1 MISDGVVDEVR
12 LRADLVEVVGEVV
25 SLRRSGKDWKGQCP
39 FHDDRSPSFYV
50 VPDKGFYKCFG
61 CGEAGD
67 VFSFLMKRQ
76 GMEFLD
82 AVRHL
87 GERYGVEIREEKGK
101 EAEDPHRALY
111 EANAFAREWFRAR
124 LLDPEG
130 GQVARDYL
138 AGRGIGAEVSERFS
152 IGFAPDDWRQLRDAA
167 ARHGIGDELLLEVG
181 LVTTSER
188 SREPY
193 DRFRGRIVF
202 PIEAT
207 SGRTVGFGGRVID
220 GGGTGVPKYLNSP
233 ESPIYHKGAVL
244 YGLSWNRNAIRR
256 EGVALIV
263 EGYMDVV
270 ALASAGVEHA
280 VAALGTAI
288 TDEHARLLNR
298 YTGKALLLFDSD
310 EAGERASF
318 RAADI
323 LLAWGIH
330 PSVVTFPPGE
340 DPDSVVRAEGAEGLA
355 RYLDAAVDVLDRKL
369 HLLDERGYF
378 GSIERMRTAVDKL
391 LPTLRSVRDPAL
403 RDIYVASVAKR
414 TGVRR
419 ETLEEEV
426 ARSERTG
433 RVTGSA
439 SEGPGRQ
446 GVGAGGAGTPSLRR
460 RSPRNSGVE
469 RLGPER
475 QLLLVLLRNRG
486 WVDRAL
492 ERIGVEEFRDP
503 SHRAIF
509 GALADDPE
517 MVHPP
522 EGFPPEALARFEV
535 LMADPE
541 DVEHTERV
549 FHDALAKLQDRAMRV
564 RRESIFRRLREAA
577 SPEEERELGAELTRL
592 RRERMGEWGLIR
604 REGPVGVGRDEP
616 QVDE

>member
-25 SLRRSGKDWKGQCP
+25 PLKRSGKDWKGQCP
-39 FHDDRSPSFYV
+39 FHEDRSPSFYV

-87 GERYGVEIREEKGK
+87 AERYGIEIQEVKGK

-111 EANAFAREWFRAR
+111 EANAFACDWFRAR
-124 LLDPEG
+124 LLDPEVG
-130 GQVARDYL
+130 KVARDYL
-138 AGRGIGAEVSERFS
+138 EGRGIGAEVWERFS
-152 IGFAPDDWRQLRDAA
+152 IGYAPDDWRQLRDAA
-167 ARHGIGDELLLEVG
+167 AKHGIRDDLLLEVG
-181 LVTTSER
+181 LLTTSER

-193 DRFRGRIVF
+193 DRFRGRVVF
-202 PIEAT
+202 PIESS
-207 SGRTVGFGGRVID
+207 SGRIVGFGGRVLD

-270 ALASAGVEHA
+270 ALASAGIENA

-288 TDEHARLLNR
+288 TDDHARLINR

-310 EAGERASF
+310 AAGEKASF

-330 PSVVTFPPGE
+330 PSVVTFPPGD
-340 DPDSVVRAEGAEGLA
+340 DPDTVVRAEGAEGLV

-369 HLLDERGYF
+369 HLLEERGYF
-378 GSIERMRTAVDKL
+378 GSIERVRTAVDKL

-419 ETLEEEV
+419 ETLEDEV
-426 ARSERTG
+426 ARSERTA
-433 RVTGSA
+433 RATGATSGA
-439 SEGPGRQ
+439 GPGRPGMGPGASAQ
-446 GVGAGGAGTPSLRR
+446 GR
-460 RSPRNSGVE
+460 RSPRGSGVE

-486 WVDRAL
+486 WVERAL

-509 GALADDPE
+509 GALAEDPE
-517 MVHPP
+517 LVHPP
-522 EGFPPEALARFEV
+522 EGFPPEAVARFEV

-549 FHDALAKLQDRAMRV
+549 FHDTLAKLENRAMKV
-564 RRESIFRRLREAA
+564 RQEAVLRRLREAA
-577 SPEEERELGAELTRL
+577 TPQEERELGAELTRL
-592 RRERMGEWGLIR
+592 RHERTGEWGRIR